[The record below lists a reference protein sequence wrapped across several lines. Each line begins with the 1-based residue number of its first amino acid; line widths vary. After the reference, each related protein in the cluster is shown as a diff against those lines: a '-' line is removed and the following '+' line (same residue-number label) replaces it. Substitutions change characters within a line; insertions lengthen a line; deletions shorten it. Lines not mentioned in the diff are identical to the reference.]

1 MLLIFDD
8 SSKYYHLLDLFWSK
22 NKLATL
28 GIRFENFFD
37 DLFFFVKMVKILPC
51 GYCVY
56 SKHAQNFL
64 KDNLVCI
71 VILKLYCK
79 SIKVV

>member
-37 DLFFFVKMVKILPC
+37 DLFFCKNGENITMWVL
-51 GYCVY
+51 
-56 SKHAQNFL
+56 
-64 KDNLVCI
+64 CI
-71 VILKLYCK
+71 Q
-79 SIKVV
+79 